1 MSKNAD
7 VASTSNMKFLYAGIV
22 IALILAVLAPFLAS
36 PDPDGL
42 ESAAGGLVHED
53 KLAEMEEAGSVFSS
67 PLPDYS
73 IEGMGKSGEVAAIVV
88 GTLLVLGI
96 SYGLGKMIKK

>member
-1 MSKNAD
+1 MSQNVIANK
-7 VASTSNMKFLYAGIV
+7 SNMKFLYVGII
-22 IALILAVLAPFLAS
+22 IALILAVVAPFLAS

-42 ESAAGGLVHED
+42 ESAAGGLVSED
-53 KLAEMEEAGSVFSS
+53 RLSAMEEEGPVFSS

-73 IEGMGKSGEVAAIVV
+73 IEGMGKSGEVAAILA

-96 SYGLGKMIKK
+96 SYGLGKIIKK

>member
-1 MSKNAD
+1 MSKNVTAT
-7 VASTSNMKFLYAGIV
+7 SSSNMKFLYAGIA
-22 IALILAVLAPFLAS
+22 IALILAILAPFLAS

-42 ESAAGGLVHED
+42 ESAAGGLVSED
-53 KLAEMEEAGSVFSS
+53 RLSAMEEEGPVFSS

-73 IEGMGKSGEVAAIVV
+73 IEGMGKSGEVTAIVA

-96 SYGLGKMIKK
+96 SYGLGKLIKK

>member
-1 MSKNAD
+1 MSKN
-7 VASTSNMKFLYAGIV
+7 VTVIRSSNMKFLYAGIV

-42 ESAAGGLVHED
+42 ESAAGGVVNED

-73 IEGMGKSGEVAAIVV
+73 IEGMGKSGEVAAIVA

-96 SYGLGKMIKK
+96 SYGLGKIIKK

>member
-1 MSKNAD
+1 MSKNAN

-42 ESAAGGLVHED
+42 ESAAGGVVNED

-96 SYGLGKMIKK
+96 SYGLGKVIKK

>member
-1 MSKNAD
+1 MSNNTTLSSK
-7 VASTSNMKFLYAGIV
+7 SNMKFLYAGIV
-22 IALILAVLAPFLAS
+22 IALILAILAPFLAS

-42 ESAAGGLVHED
+42 ESAAGGVVGEER
-53 KLAEMEEAGSVFSS
+53 LAEMEEAGSVFSS
-67 PLPDYS
+67 PMPDYA

-96 SYGLGKMIKK
+96 SYGLGKVIKK

>member
-1 MSKNAD
+1 MSSNTA
-7 VASTSNMKFLYAGIV
+7 VGSRSNMKFLYAGIV

-42 ESAAGGLVHED
+42 ESAAEGVVSEE

-67 PLPDYS
+67 PMPDYG
-73 IEGMGKSGEVAAIVV
+73 IEGMGRSGEVAAIVV

-96 SYGLGKMIKK
+96 SYGLGKIIKK